1 MQKLTSPAE
10 ATPMRV
16 VLVTMDTH
24 VASAIDRARVVLAK
38 QIPGLSLRVHAASE
52 FAADPVALQRCLDD
66 IGQGDIIIN
75 TMLFMEDHFTPLLPI
90 LNARRTQC
98 DAMLCA
104 LSAAEVTKLTRIGQ
118 FDMSAPA
125 NGAMALL

>member
-1 MQKLTSPAE
+1 MPKLISPAE

-52 FAADPVALQRCLDD
+52 FAADPVALQR
-66 IGQGDIIIN
+66 
-75 TMLFMEDHFTPLLPI
+75 
-90 LNARRTQC
+90 
-98 DAMLCA
+98 
-104 LSAAEVTKLTRIGQ
+104 
-118 FDMSAPA
+118 
-125 NGAMALL
+125 